1 MRRLAGA
8 GGVGFMALALL
19 AFPATTL
26 ARGGGGDD
34 IRKAGVCSGSTT
46 SKIKVKHRDGGT
58 ELEFEVDS
66 NVNGQTWNVSLK
78 RNGTTF
84 WSGQRVTQAPSGSFS
99 VERRTTDP
107 AGTDTFKGRAKNPNT
122 GEVCTASVSI

>member
-26 ARGGGGDD
+26 ARGGGGDA
-34 IRKAGVCSGSTT
+34 IVRAGDCTGATT

-58 ELEFEVDS
+58 EVEFEVDS
-66 NVNGQTWNVSLK
+66 NKNGQTWNASLK

-84 WSGQRVTQAPSGSFS
+84 WSGQRTTHAPSGSFS
-99 VERRTTDP
+99 VERSTSNP

-122 GEVCTASVSI
+122 GEVCVATVSI